1 MRVKSIKLTNFK
13 KFKDDHLEFNDD
25 VNIFVG
31 DNNAGKSTILEA
43 LEIVLNYNYR
53 GRPFNSEFTPDMF
66 NKDAVQQFLASDKSA
81 NYLPSL
87 TIEAFIDGV
96 PEYRGSNNFLKV
108 DSQGIT
114 VQVCFD
120 STLEDVYADYL
131 QTNPNITSIPIEF
144 YKLEWLDF
152 GWNPIKA
159 VAKKFR
165 ALYIDPTRI
174 HPTLGKNQYIS
185 TILNT
190 ALNKE
195 ELVKLTL
202 NYRENQ
208 QVFNNSGEVKMVNTG
223 LDTDHLITDKKLSI
237 AASTLPA
244 GSIQTSLQLEV
255 DDVPFQFIGKGEQS
269 NVQIKLAIQNKS
281 KDIDLVMMEEPENHL
296 SHTNLNKLVHYIER
310 QRGTKQLFL
319 TTHSSYVLNKLSIDK
334 ICLVQS
340 GYKRLHKLDPA
351 VVKTLKR
358 LPGYDTL
365 RVALSRNVILV
376 EGPSDELVLKKIY
389 HRKHDRLPEQDGI
402 DIIVVHGVGFDT
414 FISVGMEIGTSINV
428 LRDNDG
434 AYDENVVKARDAY
447 AAYPNIKLISSAKD
461 EEFSLEPAMIYAN
474 ATDLKTLNA
483 FAEEVLSKQT
493 YNLYTK
499 VAGLNKRREFLIE
512 WFRSVKGNGKGA
524 RKVDSAIKLFDGKLD
539 FKYPAFLD
547 EVFNFG

>member
-1 MRVKSIKLTNFK
+1 VRVKSIKLTNFK
-13 KFKDDHLEFNDD
+13 KFKDEYFEFNDD

-53 GRPFNSEFTPDMF
+53 GRPFNSEFTPDIF
-66 NKDAVQQFLASDKSA
+66 NKDAVQLFLASDKSA
-81 NYLPSL
+81 MHLPVL
-87 TIEAFIDGV
+87 AIEAFIEGV
-96 PEYRGSNNFLKV
+96 PEYRGTNNFLKA
-108 DSQGIT
+108 DAQGIT
-114 VQVCFD
+114 VLVRFD
-120 STLEDVYADYL
+120 DTLKDVYADYL
-131 QTNPNITSIPIEF
+131 LTNPHITSIPIEF

-190 ALNKE
+190 ALKKE

-208 QVFNNSGEVKMVNTG
+208 QVFNNSGEVRTVNTG
-223 LDTDHLITDKKLSI
+223 LDTDHLITEKKLSI

-296 SHTNLNKLVHYIER
+296 SHTNLNQLVHYIEN
-310 QRGTKQLFL
+310 QRGDKQLFL

-340 GYKRLHKLDPA
+340 GYKRLHKLAPA

-365 RVALSRNVILV
+365 RVALSHKVILV

-389 HRKHDRLPEQDGI
+389 HRKHNRLPEQDGI
-402 DIIVVHGVGFDT
+402 DIIVVRGVGFDT
-414 FISVGMEIGTSINV
+414 FISVGMEIGTRINV

-434 AYDENVVKARDAY
+434 DYDENVVKVRVDY
-447 AAYPNIKLISSAKD
+447 AAYPNIKLISSAKN
-461 EEFSLEPAMIYAN
+461 EEFSLEPTMIYAN
-474 ATDLKTLNA
+474 ATDLVTLDA
-483 FAEEVLSKQT
+483 FAKEVLSTQT
-493 YNLYTK
+493 FNLYDK
-499 VAGLNKRREFLIE
+499 AVDLDKRRDFLID
-512 WFRSVKGNGKGA
+512 WFRSVPGNGKGA
-524 RKVDSAIKLFDGKLD
+524 RKVDSAIKLFDGTLN
-539 FKYPAFLD
+539 FRYPPFLD
-547 EVFNFG
+547 EVFDFA

>member
-13 KFKDDHLEFNDD
+13 KFKDEYFEFNDD

-53 GRPFNSEFTPDMF
+53 GRPFNSEFTPDIF
-66 NKDAVQQFLASDKSA
+66 NKDAVQLFLASDKSA
-81 NYLPSL
+81 MHLPVL
-87 TIEAFIDGV
+87 AIEAFIEGV
-96 PEYRGSNNFLKV
+96 PEYRGTNNFLKA
-108 DSQGIT
+108 DAQGIT
-114 VQVCFD
+114 VLVRFD
-120 STLEDVYADYL
+120 DTLKDVYADYL
-131 QTNPNITSIPIEF
+131 LTNPHITSIPIEF

-190 ALNKE
+190 ALKKE

-208 QVFNNSGEVKMVNTG
+208 QVFNNSGEVRTVNTG
-223 LDTDHLITDKKLSI
+223 LDTDHLITEKKLSI

-296 SHTNLNKLVHYIER
+296 SHTNLNQLVHYIEN
-310 QRGTKQLFL
+310 QRGDKQLFL

-340 GYKRLHKLDPA
+340 GYKRLHKLAPA

-365 RVALSRNVILV
+365 RVALSHKVILV

-389 HRKHDRLPEQDGI
+389 HRKHNRLPEQDGI
-402 DIIVVHGVGFDT
+402 DIIVVRGVGFDT
-414 FISVGMEIGTSINV
+414 FISVGMEIGTRINV

-434 AYDENVVKARDAY
+434 DYDENVVKVRVDY
-447 AAYPNIKLISSAKD
+447 AAYPNIKLISSAKN
-461 EEFSLEPAMIYAN
+461 EEFSLEPTMIYAN
-474 ATDLKTLNA
+474 ATDLVTLDA
-483 FAEEVLSKQT
+483 FAKEVLSTQT
-493 YNLYTK
+493 FNLYDK
-499 VAGLNKRREFLIE
+499 AVDLDKRRDFLID
-512 WFRSVKGNGKGA
+512 WFRSVPGNGKGA
-524 RKVDSAIKLFDGKLD
+524 RKVDSAIKLFDGTLN
-539 FKYPAFLD
+539 FRYPPFLD
-547 EVFNFG
+547 EVFDFA

>member
-13 KFKDDHLEFNDD
+13 KFKDEHFEFNDD

-43 LEIVLNYNYR
+43 LEIVLNYSYR
-53 GRPFNSEFTPDMF
+53 GRPFNSEFTPDIF
-66 NKDAVQQFLASDKSA
+66 NKDAVQLFLASDKSA
-81 NYLPSL
+81 THLPVL
-87 TIEAFIDGV
+87 AIEAFIEGV
-96 PEYRGSNNFLKV
+96 PEYRGTNNFLKA
-108 DSQGIT
+108 DAQGIT
-114 VQVCFD
+114 VLVRFD
-120 STLEDVYADYL
+120 DTLKDVYADHL
-131 QTNPNITSIPIEF
+131 LTNPPITCIPIEF

-152 GWNPIKA
+152 GWNPVKA

-190 ALNKE
+190 ALKKE

-208 QVFNNSGEVKMVNTG
+208 QVFNNSGEVRTVNTG
-223 LDTDHLITDKKLSI
+223 LDTDHLITEKKLSI

-296 SHTNLNKLVHYIER
+296 SHTNLNKLVHYIEN
-310 QRGTKQLFL
+310 QRGDKQLFL

-340 GYKRLHKLDPA
+340 GYKRLHKLAPA

-365 RVALSRNVILV
+365 RVALSHKVILV

-389 HRKHDRLPEQDGI
+389 HRKHNRLPEQDGI
-402 DIIVVHGVGFDT
+402 DIIVVRGVGFDT
-414 FISVGMEIGTSINV
+414 FISVGMEIGTRINV

-434 AYDENVVKARDAY
+434 DYEENVVKARADY
-447 AAYPNIKLISSAKD
+447 AAYPNIKLISSAKN

-474 ATDLKTLNA
+474 ATDLVTLDA
-483 FAEEVLSKQT
+483 FAKVVLSTQT
-493 YNLYTK
+493 FNLYDK
-499 VAGLNKRREFLIE
+499 VVDLDKRRDFLID
-512 WFRSVKGNGKGA
+512 WFRSVQGNGKGA
-524 RKVDSAIKLFDGKLD
+524 RKVDSAIKLFDGTLN
-539 FKYPAFLD
+539 FRYPPFLD
-547 EVFNFG
+547 EVFDFA